1 VVERHGAERLDE
13 RDAVRRVELVLD
25 APIDDAHVTSAHLL
39 RAIADRSKSKLGN
52 AWREALIARSPMTKN
67 EARAAIAEHE
77 ATRDL
82 LERRLTELPRDA
94 LEDLL
99 AALSE

>member
-1 VVERHGAERLDE
+1 
-13 RDAVRRVELVLD
+13 
-25 APIDDAHVTSAHLL
+25 
-39 RAIADRSKSKLGN
+39 
-52 AWREALIARSPMTKN
+52 MTKN

-99 AALSE
+99 AAVSE